1 MIELKVIQKNIKKV
15 EKELERVAY
24 DGHNFKAGLNI
35 VKKLKFERANDLTSC
50 VQVIG
55 KINDFY
61 FLSGFLL
68 GIERIIREKTF
79 NEQN

>member
-1 MIELKVIQKNIKKV
+1 MIELKVIRKNIKKV

-24 DGHNFKAGLNI
+24 NGHNFKAGLNI
-35 VKKLKFERANDLTSC
+35 IKKLQFDCANDLTSC

-55 KINDFY
+55 KANDFY
-61 FLSGFLL
+61 FLSGFLT
-68 GIERIIREKTF
+68 GIERVIKEKTL

>member
-1 MIELKVIQKNIKKV
+1 MIELKVIRKNIKKV

-35 VKKLKFERANDLTSC
+35 IKKLQFDRADDLTSC

-55 KINDFY
+55 KANDFY
-61 FLSGFLL
+61 FLSGFLT
-68 GIERIIREKTF
+68 GMERAIKERLWNEK
-79 NEQN
+79 N